1 MSKAT
6 FISTVESLFATNEV
20 SPEVVSYFE
29 TTVKA
34 KKVNKKEVAKA
45 NVLKTAIL
53 ELLQVN
59 TGTALDRN
67 EIGQKLFD
75 NADIDEQYL
84 LNDKD
89 QIAFNSITA
98 FANQLVASG
107 EINKFEVKVGK
118 AKKVKYQA

>member
-1 MSKAT
+1 MSKVS

-20 SPEVVSYFE
+20 SPEVVEYFNK
-29 TTVKA
+29 TVKA
-34 KKVNKKEVAKA
+34 KKVNKKEIEKA
-45 NVLKTAIL
+45 SVLKTAIL
-53 ELLQVN
+53 DFLTAN
-59 TGTALDRN
+59 AGTAFDRN

-75 NADIDEQYL
+75 NADIDEKFL

-107 EINKFEVKVGK
+107 EVTKFEVKIGK

>member
-53 ELLQVN
+53 ELLQAN

-107 EINKFEVKVGK
+107 EISKFEVKVGK
-118 AKKVKYQA
+118 TKRVKYQA

>member
-53 ELLQVN
+53 ELLQAN

-118 AKKVKYQA
+118 AKRVKYQA

>member
-53 ELLQVN
+53 ELLQAN

>member
-1 MSKAT
+1 MSKVS
-6 FISTVESLFATNEV
+6 FISAVESLFAKNEV
-20 SPEVVSYFE
+20 SPEVVEYFNK
-29 TTVKA
+29 TVKA
-34 KKVNKKEVAKA
+34 KKVNKKEIEKA
-45 NVLKTAIL
+45 SVLKTAIL
-53 ELLQVN
+53 DFLTAN
-59 TGTALDRN
+59 AGTAFDRN

-75 NADIDEQYL
+75 NADIDEKFL

-107 EINKFEVKVGK
+107 EVTKFEVKVGK

>member
-1 MSKAT
+1 MSKVS
-6 FISTVESLFATNEV
+6 FINAVESLFATNEV
-20 SPEVVSYFE
+20 SPEVVEYFNK
-29 TTVKA
+29 TVKA
-34 KKVNKKEVAKA
+34 KKVNKKEIEKA
-45 NVLKTAIL
+45 SVLKTAIL
-53 ELLQVN
+53 DFLTAN
-59 TGTALDRN
+59 AGTAFDRN

-75 NADIDEQYL
+75 NADIDEKYL

-107 EINKFEVKVGK
+107 EVSKFEVKIGK